1 MHYCNCQVQPAQSQI
16 KQSDLQVRKARGGL
30 KGKEWLAQKVDLLHH
45 GQKGEHLVGEKI
57 AMKGGKGGPGKRQ
70 KTIVPGL

>member
-1 MHYCNCQVQPAQSQI
+1 M
-16 KQSDLQVRKARGGL
+16 

-70 KTIVPGL
+70 KTIVPVSVKDKVQRCDNQARCRVPSLCSPKEALS